1 MAKVESFDGLISSI
15 QEAFLSV
22 NRMAENQHLESLEEF
37 LEDDGTPKTM
47 RVKYPFFN
55 ESGDVDY
62 RFVDIPALCLIP
74 ISTLKLSEVS
84 VDFQVKLSAEVSLKR
99 DDDAENAEQATPSTA
114 APPVASNAVRRRWFK
129 RSRARM
135 GFIPGFRQKRDDS
148 YANITLKFVAEEAPE
163 GMLRIR
169 DEMIKIL
176 P

>member
-22 NRMAENQHLESLEEF
+22 NRMAENQHIESLEEF
-37 LEDDGTPKTM
+37 LDDDGSPKTV

-55 ESGDVDY
+55 DDGDVDY
-62 RFVDIPALCLIP
+62 RFVDIPELCLVP

-84 VDFQVKLSAEVSLKR
+84 VDFKVKLSAEISLKR
-99 DDDAENAEQATPSTA
+99 DEEEDVREGQLSQNA
-114 APPVASNAVRRRWFK
+114 APVRRMRLK
-129 RSRARM
+129 RRANRM
-135 GFIPGFRQKRDDS
+135 GFIPGFRQKQDDS
-148 YANITLKFVAEEAPE
+148 YANITLKFTAEEAPE

>member
-22 NRMAENQHLESLEEF
+22 NRMAENQHIESLEEF
-37 LEDDGTPKTM
+37 LDDDGSPKTV

-62 RFVDIPALCLIP
+62 RFVDIPALCLVP

-84 VDFQVKLSAEVSLKR
+84 VDFKVKLSAEISLKR
-99 DDDAENAEQATPSTA
+99 DEEEEAQEEQLSQNA
-114 APPVASNAVRRRWFK
+114 APVRRMRLK
-129 RSRARM
+129 RRTNRM
-135 GFIPGFRQKRDDS
+135 GFIPGFMQKQDDS
-148 YANITLKFVAEEAPE
+148 YANITLKFTAEEAPE

>member
-22 NRMAENQHLESLEEF
+22 NRMAENQHIESLEEF
-37 LEDDGTPKTM
+37 LDDDGSPKTV

-55 ESGDVDY
+55 ENGDVDY
-62 RFVDIPALCLIP
+62 RFVDIPALCLVP

-84 VDFQVKLSAEVSLKR
+84 VDFKVKLSAEISLKR
-99 DDDAENAEQATPSTA
+99 DEEEDVQEEQPSQNA
-114 APPVASNAVRRRWFK
+114 APRRTRFK
-129 RSRARM
+129 RRANRM
-135 GFIPGFRQKRDDS
+135 GFIPGFRQKQDDS
-148 YANITLKFVAEEAPE
+148 YANITLKFTAEEAPE

>member
-22 NRMAENQHLESLEEF
+22 NRMAENQHIESLEEF
-37 LEDDGTPKTM
+37 LDDDGSPKTV

-55 ESGDVDY
+55 DNGDVDY
-62 RFVDIPALCLIP
+62 RFVDIPALCIIH

-84 VDFQVKLSAEVSLKR
+84 VDFKVKLSAEISLKR
-99 DDDAENAEQATPSTA
+99 DEEEDVQEGQPSQNA
-114 APPVASNAVRRRWFK
+114 APVRRMRLK
-129 RSRARM
+129 RRANRM
-135 GFIPGFRQKRDDS
+135 GFIPGFRQKQDDS
-148 YANITLKFVAEEAPE
+148 YANITLKFTAEEAPE

>member
-22 NRMAENQHLESLEEF
+22 NRMAENQHIESLEEF
-37 LEDDGTPKTM
+37 LDDDGSPKTV

-55 ESGDVDY
+55 DDGDVDY
-62 RFVDIPALCLIP
+62 RFVDIPALCLVP

-84 VDFQVKLSAEVSLKR
+84 VDFKVKLSAEISLKR
-99 DDDAENAEQATPSTA
+99 DEEEDVQEGQPSSNA
-114 APPVASNAVRRRWFK
+114 APVRRMRLK
-129 RSRARM
+129 RRANRM
-135 GFIPGFRQKRDDS
+135 GFIPGFRQKQDDS
-148 YANITLKFVAEEAPE
+148 YANITLKFTAEEAPE

-169 DEMIKIL
+169 GEMIKIL

>member
-22 NRMAENQHLESLEEF
+22 NRMAENQHIESLEEF
-37 LEDDGTPKTM
+37 LDDDGSPKTV

-55 ESGDVDY
+55 DDGDVDY
-62 RFVDIPALCLIP
+62 RFVDIPALCLVP

-84 VDFQVKLSAEVSLKR
+84 VDFKVKLSAEISLKR
-99 DDDAENAEQATPSTA
+99 DEEEIQEEQPSQNA
-114 APPVASNAVRRRWFK
+114 APVRRMRLK
-129 RSRARM
+129 RRANRM
-135 GFIPGFRQKRDDS
+135 GFIPGFKQKQDDG
-148 YANITLKFVAEEAPE
+148 YANITLKFTAEEAPE

>member
-37 LEDDGTPKTM
+37 LEDDGSPKTM
-47 RVKYPFFN
+47 RVKCPFFN
-55 ESGDVDY
+55 DDGDVDY
-62 RFVDIPALCLIP
+62 RYVDIPALCLVP

-84 VDFQVKLSAEVSLKR
+84 VDFKVKLSAEISLKK
-99 DDDAENAEQATPSTA
+99 DEEEAVQAQPADADG
-114 APPVASNAVRRRWFK
+114 VRQGRVRFK
-129 RSRARM
+129 RRKNRM
-135 GFIPGFRQKRDDS
+135 GFIPGYRQKQDDG
-148 YANITLKFVAEEAPE
+148 YANITLKFNAEEAPE

>member
-15 QEAFLSV
+15 QEAFLTV
-22 NRMAENQHLESLEEF
+22 NRMAENQHIESLEEF
-37 LEDDGTPKTM
+37 LEDNGSPKTV

-62 RFVDIPALCLIP
+62 RFVDIPALCLVP

-84 VDFQVKLSAEVSLKR
+84 VDFKVKLSAEISLKR
-99 DDDAENAEQATPSTA
+99 DEVDEVQEEQPSQNV
-114 APPVASNAVRRRWFK
+114 APIRRTRFK
-129 RSRARM
+129 RRANRM
-135 GFIPGFRQKRDDS
+135 GFIPSFRQKQDDS
-148 YANITLKFVAEEAPE
+148 YANITLKFTAEEAPE

>member
-22 NRMAENQHLESLEEF
+22 NRMAENQHIESLEEF
-37 LEDDGTPKTM
+37 LDDDGSPKTV

-62 RFVDIPALCLIP
+62 RFVDIPALCLVP

-84 VDFQVKLSAEVSLKR
+84 VDFKVKLSAEISLKK
-99 DDDAENAEQATPSTA
+99 DEEENAQEVQPSQNA
-114 APPVASNAVRRRWFK
+114 ALRRTRFK
-129 RSRARM
+129 RRANRM
-135 GFIPGFRQKRDDS
+135 GFIPGFRQKQDDG
-148 YANITLKFVAEEAPE
+148 YANITLRFTAEEAPE

>member
-22 NRMAENQHLESLEEF
+22 NRMAENQHIESLEEF
-37 LEDDGTPKTM
+37 LDDDGSPKTV

-62 RFVDIPALCLIP
+62 RFVDIPALCLVP

-84 VDFQVKLSAEVSLKR
+84 VDFKVKLSAEISLKR
-99 DDDAENAEQATPSTA
+99 DEEEEVPQEEQPSQNA
-114 APPVASNAVRRRWFK
+114 APVRRVRLK
-129 RSRARM
+129 RRANRM
-135 GFIPGFRQKRDDS
+135 GFIPGFRQKQDDS
-148 YANITLKFVAEEAPE
+148 YANITLKFTAEEAPE

>member
-22 NRMAENQHLESLEEF
+22 NRMAENQHIESLEEF
-37 LEDDGTPKTM
+37 LDDDGSPKTV

-62 RFVDIPALCLIP
+62 RFVDIPALCLVP

-84 VDFQVKLSAEVSLKR
+84 VDFKVKLSAEISLKR
-99 DDDAENAEQATPSTA
+99 DEEEEVPQEEQPSQNA
-114 APPVASNAVRRRWFK
+114 APVRRVRFK
-129 RSRARM
+129 RRANRM
-135 GFIPGFRQKRDDS
+135 GFIPGFRQKQDDS
-148 YANITLKFVAEEAPE
+148 YANITLKFTAEEAPE

>member
-22 NRMAENQHLESLEEF
+22 NRMAENQHIESLEEF
-37 LEDDGTPKTM
+37 LDDDGSPKTV

-55 ESGDVDY
+55 DNGDVDY

-84 VDFQVKLSAEVSLKR
+84 VDFKVKLSAEISLKR
-99 DDDAENAEQATPSTA
+99 DEEKDVQEGQPSQNA
-114 APPVASNAVRRRWFK
+114 APVRRMRLK
-129 RSRARM
+129 RRANRM
-135 GFIPGFRQKRDDS
+135 GFIPGFRQKQDDS
-148 YANITLKFVAEEAPE
+148 YANITLKFTAEEAPE